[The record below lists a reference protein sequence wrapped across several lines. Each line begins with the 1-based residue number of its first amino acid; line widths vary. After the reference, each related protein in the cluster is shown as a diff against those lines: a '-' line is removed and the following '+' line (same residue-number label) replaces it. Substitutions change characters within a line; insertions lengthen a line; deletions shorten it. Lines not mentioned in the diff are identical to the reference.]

1 MSKLNLNPSSVLALE
16 GIEGETDA
24 EFLGR
29 AALRP
34 AMNALL
40 VIDTFKGNLM
50 GKDVDML
57 AMLEVL
63 QNSMREVR
71 DGDLASLES
80 MLVGQATALQ
90 TMFTSLAI
98 RASKQT
104 HLPQYQAFLGL
115 ALKAQAQSRATISAL
130 VDLKYPRQATFVKQ
144 ANIANG
150 PQQVNNGPT
159 PAADQ
164 PSARATETQPAQNK
178 LLEDVRDGSTNLDTG
193 ATPAASRGDK
203 TMEAMGKVH
212 RTKKRKG

>member
-1 MSKLNLNPSSVLALE
+1 MSKTNLNPSSVLALE
-16 GIEGETDA
+16 GIKGETDA

-29 AALRP
+29 AALLP

-40 VIDTFKGNLM
+40 VIDTFKGNIM
-50 GKDVDML
+50 GKDVDIV
-57 AMLEVL
+57 AMLDAL
-63 QNSMREVR
+63 QNSMREVK
-71 DGDLASLES
+71 DGDLTSLEA

-90 TMFTSLAI
+90 TIFASMAI
-98 RASKQT
+98 RASSQER
-104 HLPQYQAFLGL
+104 LPQYQTYLGL

-150 PQQVNNGPT
+150 PQQVNNGPA

-164 PSARATETQPAQNK
+164 PFARATETQPAQNK
-178 LLEDVRDGSTNLDTG
+178 LLEDVRDGSTHLDTG
-193 ATPAASRGDK
+193 ATATASRGDK